1 MDPEII
7 QQRRSLSEFTLAEL
21 RKEIIKMKADKLA
34 VTKIETQLSCYS
46 YYDIPFFI
54 PSPYE

>member
-34 VTKIETQLSCYS
+34 VTKIETQLSC
-46 YYDIPFFI
+46 
-54 PSPYE
+54 